1 MEEDSLTLPACRCM
15 LTAAARQDWQQ
26 HQQQGLN
33 TQKARTAPERG
44 KRGRRCRRTKRRR
57 ARAGDGRGRVRGCP
71 SCSAVA
77 AAAIHSLTHSPLATG
92 SKSNWILHATAAPAT
107 ATTTTI
113 ENYYAL
119 SVYARMDRVVGVA
132 ATAAAAAAVV
142 TQGLAYVRELIISTN
157 AHARGR
163 RRTFSERGP

>member
-57 ARAGDGRGRVRGCP
+57 ARAGGRRTRTGAWLSFLFGCRRRR
-71 SCSAVA
+71 
-77 AAAIHSLTHSPLATG
+77 HSLTHSPLATG
-92 SKSNWILHATAAPAT
+92 SKSNWILHATA
-107 ATTTTI
+107 TTKRTDDGRSKIITPYPFMHGWT
-113 ENYYAL
+113 EWSARRSRRR
-119 SVYARMDRVVGVA
+119 SVI
-132 ATAAAAAAVV
+132 
-142 TQGLAYVRELIISTN
+142 TQGLAYVPSRADYFN
-157 AHARGR
+157 
-163 RRTFSERGP
+163 

>member
-57 ARAGDGRGRVRGCP
+57 ARAGGRRTRTGAWLSFLFGCRRRR
-71 SCSAVA
+71 
-77 AAAIHSLTHSPLATG
+77 HSLTHSPLATG
-92 SKSNWILHATAAPAT
+92 SKSNWILHATAAAAAT

-132 ATAAAAAAVV
+132 AAAV